1 MISQVK
7 QVDGQPTLFVNGEAV
22 PEMAYITYKTAN
34 NRYEDF
40 AKAGIK
46 LYSVNLN
53 FSELPINEI
62 TPVLVFQKGIFQNDE
77 PDFSIVDKNFDE
89 ILSTCPDA
97 LIFPRVNVN
106 LSREWEKEHP
116 DELCDYGM
124 HRGRTRVSFA
134 SDLWAEEIKEKL
146 TKLIDY
152 IENSRYSENVVGYQI
167 AGGNTEEWLPFDD
180 YGFYGKRA
188 KEKFLKLCEENNLEK
203 NEENYFRFA
212 SEMTAQRIIEFASV
226 AKEAVNNNKIV
237 GAFYGY
243 TIGCPH
249 RVNLHLALSKVLE
262 SDKIDFMCSPL
273 IYVYGRQPG
282 VDPYPMVPI
291 DSLKLHGKLYF
302 SENDIRTHLSR
313 PPSPHSHYSTKIWF
327 GPDRKTSLE
336 QIKLNFCRAF
346 THGHGM
352 WWFDMWGGWYDDS
365 EFMQT
370 FSKMQ
375 KICEKG
381 MERKSSDVAVFMD
394 ENCYFP
400 LKGHRNK
407 IWDVCN
413 SIGLSGVMY
422 DIFLASDFGKVY
434 NDYTVCFFVEPN
446 KTQLLSDCIKTAKQK
461 QKRVMIITDDDEVD
475 FETFKGFFEN
485 NGITVPTKQKA
496 VVYTAENHIVFYAHE
511 KGEYDFSFDGK
522 KIFKDLFTGKEISFP
537 TEITK
542 TTCWLFERS
551 KI

>member
-7 QVDGQPTLFVNGEAV
+7 SIDGQPTLFVNGKAV
-22 PEMAYITYKTAN
+22 SEMAYITYKTTN
-34 NRYEDF
+34 NRYADF
-40 AKAGIK
+40 AKAGVK

-53 FSELPINEI
+53 FSEAPIGEI
-62 TPVLVFQKGIFQNDE
+62 APVLVFQKGIFEKDE

-89 ILSTCPDA
+89 ILSVCPDA
-97 LIFPRVNVN
+97 MIFPRVNVN
-106 LSREWEKEHP
+106 LSIEWERAHP
-116 DELCDYGM
+116 DELCEYGCN
-124 HRGRTRVSFA
+124 GRTRVSFA
-134 SDLWAEEIKEKL
+134 SDLWAEEVKGKL
-146 TKLIDY
+146 AQLIDY
-152 IENSRYSENVVGYQI
+152 IENSRYKENVIGYQI
-167 AGGNTEEWLPFDD
+167 AGGNTEEWLPFED

-188 KEKFLKLCEENNLEK
+188 KEKFLSLCEEKKLEK

-226 AKEAVNNNKIV
+226 AKEAVDDKKII

-249 RVNLHLALSKVLE
+249 RAQCHLALGKLLE
-262 SDKIDFMCSPL
+262 SDRIDFLCSPL
-273 IYVYGRQPG
+273 NYVYGRQPG
-282 VDPYPMVPI
+282 LDPYPMVPI
-291 DSLKLHGKLYF
+291 DSLRLHGKLYF

-313 PPSPHSHYSTKIWF
+313 PPSPHPRYSMKIWF
-327 GPDRKTSLE
+327 GPDRETSLE

-375 KICEKG
+375 KLCEKG
-381 MERKSSDVAVFMD
+381 MDKKCSEVAVFTD

-400 LKGHRNK
+400 LKGHKNR

-413 SIGLSGVMY
+413 EIGLSGVMY
-422 DIFLASDFGKVY
+422 DIFLASDFEKVY
-434 NDYTVCFFVEPN
+434 DDYKVFVFVEPN
-446 KTQLLSDCIKTAKQK
+446 KTRLLSDCIKTAKENGK
-461 QKRVMIITDDDEVD
+461 AVMVITDDDEVKSEKFKEL
-475 FETFKGFFEN
+475 FES

-496 VVYTAENHIVFYAHE
+496 VVYTAENHTVFYAHE
-511 KGEYDFSFDGK
+511 KGRYDFSIDGRK
-522 KIFKDLFTGKEISFP
+522 TFTDFFTGERIVFPREIN
-537 TEITK
+537 K
-542 TTCWLFERS
+542 TTCWLFE
-551 KI
+551 KE

>member
-7 QVDGQPTLFVNGEAV
+7 KVDGQPTLFVDGKAV
-22 PEMAYITYKTAN
+22 SEMAYITYKTTN
-34 NRYEDF
+34 NRYASF
-40 AKAGIK
+40 AKAGVK

-53 FSELPINEI
+53 FSEAPIGEI
-62 TPVLVFQKGIFQNDE
+62 APVLVFQKGIFENDE
-77 PDFSIVDKNFDE
+77 PDFSVVDKNFDE
-89 ILSTCPDA
+89 ILSVCPDA
-97 LIFPRVNVN
+97 MIFPRVNVN
-106 LSREWEKEHP
+106 LSVEWEKEHP
-116 DELCDYGM
+116 DELCEYGM
-124 HRGRTRVSFA
+124 HGRTRVSFA
-134 SDLWAEEIKEKL
+134 SDLWAQEVKEKL
-146 TKLIDY
+146 AQLIDY
-152 IENSRYSENVVGYQI
+152 IENSRYKENVIGYQI
-167 AGGNTEEWLPFDD
+167 AGGNTEEWLPFED

-188 KEKFLKLCEENNLEK
+188 KEKFLRLCEENNLEK

-226 AKEAVNNNKIV
+226 AKEAVSNNKII

-249 RVNLHLALSKVLE
+249 RVNCHLALNKILE

-313 PPSPHSHYSTKIWF
+313 PPSPHPRYSMKIWF
-327 GPDRKTSLE
+327 GPDRETSLE

-375 KICEKG
+375 KLCEKG
-381 MERKSSDVAVFMD
+381 MDKKRSEVAVFTD

-400 LKGHRNK
+400 LKGHRNR

-413 SIGLSGVMY
+413 SLGLSGVTY
-422 DIFLASDFGKVY
+422 DIFLASDFEKVY
-434 NDYTVCFFVEPN
+434 DDYKVCIFVEPN
-446 KTQLLSDCIKTAKQK
+446 KTQLLSDCIKTAKENGK
-461 QKRVMIITDDDEVD
+461 AVMVITDDDEVN
-475 FETFKGFFEN
+475 FETFKEFFEK

-496 VVYTAENHIVFYAHE
+496 VVYMAENHTVFYAHE
-511 KGEYDFSFDGK
+511 KGEYDFTLDGK
-522 KIFKDLFTGKEISFP
+522 RTFTDFFTGEKITFPREIQ
-537 TEITK
+537 K
-542 TTCWLFERS
+542 TTCWLFE
-551 KI
+551 KE